1 MIIEFSVFKWIFTKF
16 RVVSRLLGEFFATN
30 LNETTSEL
38 RKNENC
44 LVGNFA
50 NDLQKAWRIILM
62 KTVTKFLTL
71 GLMLVA
77 FGAASVTSTF
87 AQTTPEECEKIY
99 QDFLAKR
106 KGPDKATFEAAVA
119 SGESFLSKC
128 NVPDQKEVVDYV
140 TKQVPKIK
148 EAIVALE
155 KAKVF
160 EAFNGSIPAKNW
172 AVAFSSGKQIINDTP
187 NDVDVP
193 LVLASIGFDNAVA
206 NPPVDT
212 YNADAIS
219 MAKLALQKMEQG
231 TGSGTGNFGAF
242 AYVYKT
248 AACADGKTNATGWM
262 NYTIG
267 NIMYYRMNQKKE
279 ALPYLYKATQVGCET
294 KDKIAGIYR
303 TIGNYYIDEFK
314 RIETE
319 KNAAYDAIKDLPTT
333 DPTFAEKEKKYKDLV
348 ALQKGYMERTMDAI
362 ARAYKVAVN
371 AKEPAAFQ
379 TAQLNL
385 AKQFYGFR
393 NGQTPTVPFDT
404 WLAGVTLSKPF
415 PDPTAAVEPIV
426 EAEPT
431 TAPTAMTTAP
441 ETPSASGT
449 DTRART
455 VNTPATGTAK
465 TGTSTTAA
473 KTATTTTAAKTATT
487 TTKTPAK
494 PAPKKKGT
502 R

>member
-1 MIIEFSVFKWIFTKF
+1 
-16 RVVSRLLGEFFATN
+16 
-30 LNETTSEL
+30 
-38 RKNENC
+38 
-44 LVGNFA
+44 
-50 NDLQKAWRIILM
+50 M

-71 GLMLVA
+71 GLMLAA
-77 FGAASVTSTF
+77 FGAASVTATF
-87 AQTTPEECEKIY
+87 AQATVEECEKIY
-99 QDFLAKR
+99 QDFLANR
-106 KGPDKATFEAAVA
+106 KGPDRAKFEAAVA
-119 SGESFLSKC
+119 AGESYVSKC
-128 NVPDQKEVVDYV
+128 SALEGQKDVLDYV
-140 TKQVPKIK
+140 NKQLPKVK
-148 EAIVALE
+148 EAIVAFD

-160 EAFNGSIPAKNW
+160 ESFNKAVPAKDW
-172 AVAFSSGKQIINDTP
+172 ATAFSTGKQIINDTP

-212 YNADAIS
+212 FNADAIS

-294 KDKIAGIYR
+294 KDRIAGIYR
-303 TIGNYYIDEFK
+303 TIGNYYIEEFK
-314 RIETE
+314 RIEDE
-319 KNAAYDAIKDLPTT
+319 KNAAYKVLTDTKTD

-348 ALQKGYMERTMDAI
+348 ALQKGYMERTMDVI

-371 AKEPAAFQ
+371 AKEPAAYQ

-393 NGQTPTVPFDT
+393 NGPTPTVPFDT
-404 WLAGVTLSKPF
+404 WLSGVTLAKPF

-441 ETPSASGT
+441 ETPAASGT

-455 VNTPATGTAK
+455 VNT
-465 TGTSTTAA
+465 STTAA
-473 KTATTTTAAKTATT
+473 KTSTTTPAKTTDAKSTTTTSAKT